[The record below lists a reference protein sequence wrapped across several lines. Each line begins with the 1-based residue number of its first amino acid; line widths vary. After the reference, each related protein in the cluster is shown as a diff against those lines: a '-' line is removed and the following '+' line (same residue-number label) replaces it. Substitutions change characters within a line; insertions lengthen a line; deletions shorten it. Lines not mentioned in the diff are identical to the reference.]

1 MKKQGISLIVLVIT
15 IIVLAILAAAVIIS
29 LSNTNVIGQSE
40 KTVLSN
46 EYAELSSA
54 LSLVYT
60 DLKVAAHIGANAPG
74 KIELNDVTEGSVTTK
89 GAKSLYK
96 AEIVRYGFTGGD
108 LTVDTPVTY
117 TKTKGNYTAS
127 FSMTLNAD
135 GSYTLAG
142 GTVTP

>member
-46 EYAELSSA
+46 DYAELSSA

-60 DLKVAAHIGANAPG
+60 DLKVAAHIG
-74 KIELNDVTEGSVTTK
+74 EGATGSITLTGEK
-89 GAKSLYK
+89 GAKALYE
-96 AEIVRYGFTGGD
+96 AEIERYGFTGAG
-108 LTVDTPVTY
+108 LTSGTAVTY
-117 TKTKGNYTAS
+117 TKTRGNYTAS
-127 FSMTLNAD
+127 FSITLNAD
-135 GSYTLAG
+135 GSYTLAN